1 MERQEEE
8 DEDEEEEEKEEEEEE
23 KWEKEKKKEEVVW
36 TSPVGTES
44 GANIINADARTSEAV
59 AQASKQVVIAPEPLQ
74 EKQHEEATCARNS
87 VQWLNLAATHDIR
100 IRSIGQENDD
110 ELGWKRNSQHRMR
123 LQGGDSA
130 IN

>member
-1 MERQEEE
+1 MPPPCQA
-8 DEDEEEEEKEEEEEE
+8 
-23 KWEKEKKKEEVVW
+23 
-36 TSPVGTES
+36 G
-44 GANIINADARTSEAV
+44 RTSEPV
-59 AQASKQVVIAPEPLQ
+59 AQASKQGVIAPEPLQ

-110 ELGWKRNSQHRMR
+110 ELGWKPKGSKRNSQHRMR
-123 LQGGDSA
+123 LQGGESA